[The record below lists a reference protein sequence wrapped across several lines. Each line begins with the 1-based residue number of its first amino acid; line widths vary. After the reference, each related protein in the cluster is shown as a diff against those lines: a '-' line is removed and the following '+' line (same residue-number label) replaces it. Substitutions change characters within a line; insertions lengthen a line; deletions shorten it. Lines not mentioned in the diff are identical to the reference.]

1 MKDKLTPEQSNRL
14 IELGVD
20 PSKASSQYIY
30 MEQGYGLRDL
40 FQAPVAQPIF
50 DLSDILALLPRIIK
64 YSNRVCR
71 LKFQA
76 IVSIHDGLSEVWQA
90 CYTHTSCKTNKEA
103 SELIDALFELLCW
116 VLINHPKS
124 IKQKQ

>member
-1 MKDKLTPEQSNRL
+1 MKTNLTPEQSDRL

-20 PSKASSQYIY
+20 PCKASESRIVCKEPYL
-30 MEQGYGLRDL
+30 G
-40 FQAPVAQPIF
+40 APNRFCNDVKVPF
-50 DLSDILALLPRIIK
+50 FTFSDILSLLPRIIK
-64 YSNRVCR
+64 YGNRVCR

-103 SELIDALFELLCW
+103 PELIDALFELLVWCITNKHIE
-116 VLINHPKS
+116 L
-124 IKQKQ
+124 